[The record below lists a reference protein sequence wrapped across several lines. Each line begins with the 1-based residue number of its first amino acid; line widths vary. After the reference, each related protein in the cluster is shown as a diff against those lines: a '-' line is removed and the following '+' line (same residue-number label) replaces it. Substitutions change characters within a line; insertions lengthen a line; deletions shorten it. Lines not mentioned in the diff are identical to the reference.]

1 MDQFG
6 SPTFTKDLSGALE
19 ELISLALKNK
29 GLGGVYHFCNSGN
42 CSWYKYAEEILRIAG
57 KLEEVKLLP
66 MTSAELD
73 RPAARPG
80 MAILDIEKYSQLC
93 KEQPR
98 DWETALQDYLI
109 NDLKL
114 RKNYYVRS
122 FKK

>member
-1 MDQFG
+1 M
-6 SPTFTKDLSGALE
+6 
-19 ELISLALKNK
+19 
-29 GLGGVYHFCNSGN
+29 
-42 CSWYKYAEEILRIAG
+42 RIAG

-114 RKNYYVRS
+114 RKNYYVRG